1 MAKANRNQE
10 HTASGRILF
19 RHHPLEDSTEGE
31 AYIYLLRNE
40 IWSPEQGRFPANQ
53 AITSFWLPYAR
64 QQKNPELAR
73 KTAIHAISQLE
84 MQIVKLRQDFDIP
97 NPEMQK
103 VQQFQQIQAAVLP
116 SSIAPIVPSTPQLQ
130 PTPVVNKAVDVDDSL
145 YGTFDVF
152 ED

>member
-1 MAKANRNQE
+1 MVKANRNQE
-10 HTASGRILF
+10 NSASGRILF

-31 AYIYLLRNE
+31 AYIYLLRNQ
-40 IWSPEQGRFPANQ
+40 IWSPEQGKFLANQ

-73 KTAIHAISQLE
+73 KTAIHAIRQLE

-97 NPEMQK
+97 DPGVQKMQI
-103 VQQFQQIQAAVLP
+103 QQIPVLA
-116 SSIAPIVPSTPQLQ
+116 SSQIVHSTPQSQ
-130 PTPVVNKAVDVDDSL
+130 PVDPVVTPKAVEVDDAL

-152 ED
+152 EED

>member
-31 AYIYLLRNE
+31 AYIYLLRNQ
-40 IWSPEQGRFPANQ
+40 IWSPEQGKFLANQ
-53 AITSFWLPYAR
+53 AITNFWLPYAR
-64 QQKNPELAR
+64 QQKNPDLAR
-73 KTAIHAISQLE
+73 KTAIYAISQLE

-103 VQQFQQIQAAVLP
+103 MQQFQQIPTP
-116 SSIAPIVPSTPQLQ
+116 SSPPAIPSIPQPQPI
-130 PTPVVNKAVDVDDSL
+130 TPVVHQVTDVDDTL